1 MKKIFITG
9 AGGYIGSNLAKF
21 LSKKNI
27 ETVCLTTKKKYVL
40 KNSKWLVG
48 KLNGNYQK
56 EFKKITNKIKIYYT
70 YTQS

>member
-27 ETVCLTTKKKYVL
+27 ETVCLTTKKNMY
-40 KNSKWLVG
+40 
-48 KLNGNYQK
+48 
-56 EFKKITNKIKIYYT
+56 
-70 YTQS
+70 

>member
-27 ETVCLTTKKKYVL
+27 ETVCLTTKKKIRIKKL
-40 KNSKWLVG
+40 KVARREIEWKLSKRV
-48 KLNGNYQK
+48 
-56 EFKKITNKIKIYYT
+56 
-70 YTQS
+70 